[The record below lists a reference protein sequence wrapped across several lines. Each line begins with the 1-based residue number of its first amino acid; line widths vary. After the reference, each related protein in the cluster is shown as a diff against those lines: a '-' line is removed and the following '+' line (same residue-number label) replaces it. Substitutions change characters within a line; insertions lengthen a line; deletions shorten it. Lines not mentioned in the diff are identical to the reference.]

1 MDIKAL
7 ISQLSTDSSWKSLQE
22 ARSLLQK
29 GLSRTD
35 RIALGSFLN
44 GNAVRSRD
52 DFSRRQVRVALASDS
67 TIENLCE
74 PLLIRLLE
82 RSMFGCVYQAPYG
95 QLAQEVRD
103 PSSGL
108 LQHQADVVVL
118 APFTTIW
125 SQIQAGTPA
134 DVKHF
139 LDEAWTHLTS
149 LREKFDGIVLIVN
162 AVPPESRPH
171 GILDSRRSPGHA
183 DFARA
188 LNLALSER
196 CRTSGEA
203 FVLDA
208 EFLNTRCGSTWTT
221 LHKQQFMGSR
231 PLSDELA
238 AKLASD
244 VVSFCAARKGF
255 ARKVLALD
263 LDNTLWGG
271 IVGEDG
277 WQEVKIGGS
286 YPANL
291 YSELQREIRSLRD
304 RGVALVLISKN
315 NEHDAWEVFD
325 RRSEMVLK
333 RSDITAHR
341 INWNDKVHNL
351 RELAAELNLGLDA
364 FVVLDDNPVERTF
377 IEQSLPEVEVCPAG
391 DPLEML
397 RWLTTCG
404 RFDTLA
410 ITQEDELRAKSYAA
424 AAERKRLA
432 SQTTNLDEYLA
443 TLETVVEVGKLTD
456 KQLSRVAQL
465 TQKTNQFNL
474 TTRRYSEHDLQTR
487 MEDANWNIY
496 WCSCRDRFADEG
508 IIGAAIA
515 VEEDQGWHID
525 TLLMSCRVLGRGVEK
540 AFLQT
545 ILDEAEKRGAK
556 YVSGEYIRTTKNGQ
570 TEQFFATCGFEPT
583 EQSSDRAVWRKDLPA
598 EADLAP
604 RTITLQAM
612 MS

>member
-1 MDIKAL
+1 MDIKTL
-7 ISQLSTDSSWKSLQE
+7 ISHLSADSSWKSLQE

-35 RIALGSFLN
+35 RIALSTFLT
-44 GNAVRSRD
+44 GPAVRSRD
-52 DFSRRQVRVALASDS
+52 DFERRSVRVALASDS
-67 TIENLCE
+67 SIENLGE
-74 PLLIRLLE
+74 PILIRLLE
-82 RSMFGCVYQAPYG
+82 RSMFGTVYQAPYG

-103 PSSGL
+103 PASGL
-108 LQHQADVVVL
+108 IQHASDVIVV
-118 APFTTIW
+118 APLTTMW
-125 SQIQAGTPA
+125 AQIQAGATSDA
-134 DVKHF
+134 NHF
-139 LDEAWTHLTS
+139 LEEAWTHVTL
-149 LREKFDGIVLIVN
+149 LREKFDGVILVVN
-162 AVPPESRPH
+162 AVPPEARPH
-171 GILDSRRSPGHA
+171 GILDSRRNPGHA
-183 DFARA
+183 DLARA
-188 LNLALSER
+188 INLGLSER
-196 CRTSGEA
+196 CRTSGQA
-203 FVLDA
+203 FVIDA
-208 EFLNTRCGSTWTT
+208 EFLNTQCGSTWTL

-238 AKLASD
+238 SKVAVD
-244 VVSFCAARKGF
+244 VSSFCAARKGF
-255 ARKVLALD
+255 ARKCLALD

-291 YSELQREIRSLRD
+291 YSELQREIRSLHD

-315 NEHDAWEVFD
+315 NENDAWEVFD

-333 RSDITAHR
+333 RSDISAHR

-351 RELAAELNLGLDA
+351 RELANELNLGLDA
-364 FVVLDDNPVERTF
+364 FVVLDDNPVERTL

-432 SQTTNLDEYLA
+432 SSSTNLDDYLA
-443 TLETVVEVGKLTD
+443 TLETVVEVGRLTD

-474 TTRRYSEHDLQTR
+474 TTRRYSENDLQTR
-487 MEDANWNIY
+487 MNESNWNIY

-515 VEEDQGWHID
+515 VEEKEGWHLD

-556 YVSGEYIRTTKNGQ
+556 YVSGEYIRTSKNGQ
-570 TEQFFATCGFEPT
+570 TEQFFATCGFEPA
-583 EQSSDRAVWRKDLPA
+583 EQSSDHAVWRKDLPA
-598 EADLAP
+598 ENVLAP
-604 RTITLQAM
+604 RTITLQAK

>member
-1 MDIKAL
+1 MDIKTL
-7 ISQLSTDSSWKSLQE
+7 ISQLSSDSSWKSLQE
-22 ARSLLQK
+22 ARNLIHK

-35 RIALGSFLN
+35 RIALSSFLT
-44 GNAVRSRD
+44 GSVVRARD
-52 DFSRRQVRVALASDS
+52 DFERRQVRVGFASDS
-67 TIENLCE
+67 SIENLCE

-82 RSMFGCVYQAPYG
+82 RSMFGSVYQAPYG

-103 PSSGL
+103 PASGL
-108 LQHQADVVVL
+108 IQHCADVVVV
-118 APFTTIW
+118 APFTTVW
-125 SQIQAGTPA
+125 PQIQTGTA
-134 DVKHF
+134 SNAVHF
-139 LDEAWTHLTS
+139 LDEAWAHLTT
-149 LREKFDGIVLIVN
+149 LREKFDGVILVLN
-162 AVPPESRPH
+162 AIPPESRPH
-171 GILDSRRSPGHA
+171 GILDSKRSPGHA
-183 DFARA
+183 DLARA
-188 LNLALSER
+188 INLGLSER
-196 CRTSGEA
+196 CRSSGIA
-203 FVLDA
+203 YVIDA
-208 EFLNTRCGSTWTT
+208 EFLATQSGSTWTT

-231 PLSDELA
+231 PISDELA
-238 AKLASD
+238 SKLAAD
-244 VVSFCAARKGF
+244 IASFCAARKGF
-255 ARKVLALD
+255 ARKVLAID

-277 WQEVKIGGS
+277 WQEVKVGGS

-291 YSELQREIRSLRD
+291 YSALQQEIRTLRD
-304 RGVALVLISKN
+304 RGVALTLISKN
-315 NEHDAWEVFD
+315 NESDAWEVFE

-341 INWNDKVHNL
+341 INWNDKVQNL
-351 RELAAELNLGLDA
+351 RELASELNLGLDA

-410 ITQEDELRAKSYAA
+410 VTQEDELRAKSYAA
-424 AAERKRLA
+424 AAERKRMV
-432 SQTTNLDEYLA
+432 SQTANLDDYLA
-443 TLETVVEVGKLTD
+443 TLETVVQVGKLSD
-456 KQLSRVAQL
+456 QQLSRVAQL

-474 TTRRYSEHDLQTR
+474 TTRRYSEHDLSTR
-487 MEDANWNIY
+487 LDDSGWNIF

-515 VEEDQGWHID
+515 VEENDGWHLD

-545 ILDEAEKRGAK
+545 ILDEAEKQGAK

-570 TEQFFATCGFEPT
+570 TEQFFETCGFEAT
-583 EQSSDRAVWRKDLPA
+583 EQSSERAVWRKDLPTGIN
-598 EADLAP
+598 LTP